1 MNRQFSEAQSKAVN
15 HYTGPC
21 LVLAGP
27 GSGKTL
33 TITHRTKNLIEQYG
47 VNPSNILV
55 ITFTKAAAVEM
66 QERFE
71 KLMDGQKTPVSFGT
85 FHAVFFKILKYAY
98 NYSAQNIIR
107 EEDKFRIVKDL
118 IDREQLEI
126 EDENEFVSSIITEI
140 GNVKGD
146 MINIDNYYSGNC
158 SDQVF
163 RHIYNNYEEKLRSRN
178 MVDFDDMLV
187 LCYELFKARNDILEA
202 WQRKYRF
209 ILIDEF
215 QDINR
220 VQYEVMKMLALPEN
234 NLFIVGDDDQSI
246 YRFRGARPEI
256 MLNFE
261 KDFKDS
267 VKIVLDENYRSNANI
282 VRDSLRLIKNN
293 EKRFYKDIKAVR
305 DEDMAV
311 KYMEFKSV
319 TEENRQIIEEIQ
331 EHVKNGGKY
340 SDAAILFR
348 TNTGPRFLVDKL
360 MEYNVPFHMKDAMP
374 NIYEH
379 FIAKDIISYIKIS
392 LGENTR
398 ENYLRIMNRPK
409 RYISRE
415 VLNSEEVSVRNL
427 QNVYSDKRWMAER
440 LEKLEFDL
448 SMLKTMPPCA
458 AVNYIRQGIDYD
470 SFLSE
475 YADFRKMKVDDLL
488 EIINEIAE
496 AAKGFASYE
505 EWFKHIEDYGRELAH
520 QAGRNKKLDNALELC
535 TMHSSKGLE
544 YKIVYITDAV
554 EGVTPHNKAVLDEDI
569 EEERRLFYVAAT
581 RAKDELNVYWIKERF
596 NKPVEM
602 SRFVGEMLT
611 DYDEIKEGKEVFH
624 RKYGDGIIRKI
635 SDGKAVIYFKKYRK
649 EMVFDIKFSFGNKI
663 IKLKV

>member
-1 MNRQFSEAQSKAVN
+1 M
-15 HYTGPC
+15 TG
-21 LVLAGP
+21 
-27 GSGKTL
+27 
-33 TITHRTKNLIEQYG
+33 
-47 VNPSNILV
+47 
-55 ITFTKAAAVEM
+55 
-66 QERFE
+66 
-71 KLMDGQKTPVSFGT
+71 
-85 FHAVFFKILKYAY
+85 
-98 NYSAQNIIR
+98 
-107 EEDKFRIVKDL
+107 
-118 IDREQLEI
+118 
-126 EDENEFVSSIITEI
+126 
-140 GNVKGD
+140 
-146 MINIDNYYSGNC
+146 
-158 SDQVF
+158 
-163 RHIYNNYEEKLRSRN
+163 
-178 MVDFDDMLV
+178 
-187 LCYELFKARNDILEA
+187 
-202 WQRKYRF
+202 
-209 ILIDEF
+209 
-215 QDINR
+215 
-220 VQYEVMKMLALPEN
+220 VQTCALP
-234 NLFIVGDDDQSI
+234 I
-246 YRFRGARPEI
+246 
-256 MLNFE
+256 
-261 KDFKDS
+261 S